1 MDTNHKLQVGETLNV
16 KIFEKSIPLLPV
28 SFTLQITNANSN
40 YKTEGIW
47 CGVSNESRCDKS
59 QI

>member
-16 KIFEKSIPLLPV
+16 KIFEKSTLLLPV
-28 SFTLQITNANSN
+28 LFTLQITNINSN
-40 YKTEGIW
+40 YKTGGFW
-47 CGVSNESRCDKS
+47 FRVSTGSRCDKS